1 MYTIIN
7 NSRAGMNSNQEKLNI
22 VSNNI
27 ANVDTVGYKK
37 INIEFSDL
45 VNETLNRRTYPTG
58 KNKIDTGTGSK
69 VTLPVRDLS
78 QGPIRSTEI
87 RSNLA
92 IDGNGFFRVI
102 KNDGKYTYTRDG
114 NFSVDKA
121 GNIVDARGNK
131 LDVQFN
137 AGYNYANSNITN
149 ENLNIAKDGNIYVDD
164 IYIGKVNLY
173 NSVGDDAFTSIGDSQ
188 YALKDDAALY
198 IENNSSIEQGY
209 LEMSNVNLQDEMVEM
224 ITTQRAFQLNSKGMN
239 VADDMWS
246 MANNLRSK

>member
-45 VNETLNRRTYPTG
+45 INETLNRRTYPTG

-69 VTLPVRDLS
+69 VTLPVRDLR

-102 KNDGKYTYTRDG
+102 KNDGKYAYTRDG

-164 IYIGKVNLY
+164 IHIGKVNLY
-173 NSVGDDAFTSIGDSQ
+173 NSVGDDAFISIGDSQ
-188 YALKDDAALY
+188 YELKDDAALY

>member
-1 MYTIIN
+1 MYTILN
-7 NSRAGMNSNQEKLNI
+7 NSKAGMNSNQEKLNV

-37 INIEFSDL
+37 LNIEFSDL
-45 VNETLNRRTYPTG
+45 INETLNRKTYPTG

-69 VTLPVRDLS
+69 VTLPVRNFG
-78 QGPIRSTEI
+78 QGAIRSTEI
-87 RSNLA
+87 SSNLA
-92 IDGNGFFRVI
+92 IDGSGFFRVI
-102 KNDGKYTYTRDG
+102 KQDGTYAYTRDG

-137 AGYNYANSNITN
+137 AGYNFANSNITN
-149 ENLNIAKDGNIYVDD
+149 ENLIIAKDGNIYVDENHV
-164 IYIGKVNLY
+164 GKINLY
-173 NSVGDDAFTSIGDSQ
+173 NSVGDDAFVSIGDSQ
-188 YALKDDAALY
+188 YKLKDGAVLY
-198 IENNSSIEQGY
+198 IENESSIEQAY

>member
-37 INIEFSDL
+37 LNIEFSDL
-45 VNETLNRRTYPTG
+45 VNETLNRKTYPTG

-69 VTLPVRDLS
+69 VTLPIRDFT
-78 QGPIRSTEI
+78 QGAIRSTEI
-87 RSNLA
+87 SSNLA
-92 IDGNGFFRVI
+92 IDGDGFFRVI
-102 KNDGKYTYTRDG
+102 KNDGKYLYTRDG

-137 AGYNYANSNITN
+137 AGFNYANSNITN
-149 ENLNIAKDGNIYVDD
+149 ENLNIAKDGNIYIDD
-164 IYIGKVNLY
+164 NHIGKINLY
-173 NSVGDDAFTSIGDSQ
+173 NSVGNEAFISVGDSQ
-188 YALKDDAALY
+188 YELKDGAALY
-198 IENNSSIEQGY
+198 VENKSSIEQGF
-209 LEMSNVNLQDEMVEM
+209 LEMSNANLQDEMVEM